1 MKRCPAPA
9 ARRTARRVLR
19 VEDISNSLP
28 EVHSFATL
36 RRALVAA
43 SLVALSALPVSAV
56 AAATG
61 STESRSEQLMMP
73 GQSFRKRNP
82 ISVNSVTAL
91 NIIMR
96 TENIEDPTYLEKRKV
111 VSDLVASKMS
121 LDAAQLHKAWSRA
134 PRDHQ
139 IAMLTAL
146 TQLDVRYVV
155 GKETPYVEV
164 DCSGLLWLAWR
175 AAGVD
180 MPRQAVSQMDRRM
193 RVERDKAVAGDIVGE
208 GTHVHIYLGVGRAM
222 VHAPFNGKSVRL
234 KTMSEAQYA
243 RVVWANPSNIATYRL

>member
-1 MKRCPAPA
+1 M
-9 ARRTARRVLR
+9 V
-19 VEDISNSLP
+19 
-28 EVHSFATL
+28 SFATL

-43 SLVALSALPVSAV
+43 SLVAVSALPSSLASATNG
-56 AAATG
+56 AAD
-61 STESRSEQLMMP
+61 SRAKLLQMP
-73 GQSFRKRNP
+73 GQAFRSRNP
-82 ISVNSVTAL
+82 ISVNAVTAL

-96 TENIEDPTYLEKRKV
+96 TENIEDPVYIERRKV
-111 VSDLVASKMS
+111 VSDMVATKMS
-121 LDAAQLHKAWSRA
+121 IDAEQLHKAWSRA

-139 IAMLTAL
+139 IAVLTAL
-146 TQLDVRYVV
+146 TQLGVRYVV
-155 GKETPYVEV
+155 GKESPYVHV
-164 DCSGLLWLAWR
+164 DCSGLLWLSWR

-193 RVERDKAVAGDIVGE
+193 RVEREKAVAGDIVGE

-234 KTMSEAQYA
+234 KMMSEEQYE